1 MIASLQGTLTHKSLS
16 GIIVEVNGIGY
27 QVFVPLS
34 TYYELPEVGFS
45 VSLKIHTYV
54 KKTLFSFSGFG
65 PRKKGCFSAYDI
77 GDGYRIKTR
86 DQHPFGHICPGI
98 RPR

>member
-34 TYYELPEVGFS
+34 TYYELPEVG
-45 VSLKIHTYV
+45 L
-54 KKTLFSFSGFG
+54 
-65 PRKKGCFSAYDI
+65 P
-77 GDGYRIKTR
+77 
-86 DQHPFGHICPGI
+86 CP
-98 RPR
+98 